1 MTINLMSKYIDII
14 KKQINTY
21 MKAVFTNKFK
31 KEYNDKFIE
40 KYINTRYFNFYEN
53 DENKTIR
60 KKIIEQLKITQ
71 DDIVL
76 NHIEDRE
83 LIEQMCVFFYYVL
96 YLDHVVYYKDL
107 HEKINK
113 TAKLRYKV
121 LGKKSEEYSEEIYI
135 KMQEFE
141 KQKKQLIEGF
151 DTEEFAIKL
160 TNYPEKN
167 NIYRVNLT
175 QNIKFPKEYSEFAIN
190 KAFTTG
196 NVGEDRLF
204 VEYYLV
210 VVQVLKDILK
220 QNFKRQYIVEFAYTL
235 LNKPKKLNNLLNIIN
250 NLATQD
256 KICLKIRYED
266 FQKKKEEIYE
276 LMRNGYRVALI
287 IDNSFEVD
295 YKNIGMLK
303 MFKYIIIDKQSKKYD
318 EIKEYINLLE
328 NVIEI

>member
-1 MTINLMSKYIDII
+1 
-14 KKQINTY
+14 
-21 MKAVFTNKFK
+21 
-31 KEYNDKFIE
+31 
-40 KYINTRYFNFYEN
+40 
-53 DENKTIR
+53 
-60 KKIIEQLKITQ
+60 
-71 DDIVL
+71 
-76 NHIEDRE
+76 
-83 LIEQMCVFFYYVL
+83 
-96 YLDHVVYYKDL
+96 
-107 HEKINK
+107 
-113 TAKLRYKV
+113 
-121 LGKKSEEYSEEIYI
+121 
-135 KMQEFE
+135 MQEFE

-190 KAFTTG
+190 KAFMTG

-266 FQKKKEEIYE
+266 FKKKKEEIYE
-276 LMRNGYRVALI
+276 LMRDGYRVALI

-318 EIKEYINLLE
+318 EIKDYRNLLE